1 MVHKYKGSGPPEGV
15 PGRGLL
21 RGYGLHEV
29 VVIAK
34 RAQFNDAE
42 SDELI
47 PLDGVVDIRVVKI
60 T

>member
-1 MVHKYKGSGPPEGV
+1 MVHKYKGSGPPERV

-34 RAQFNDAE
+34 RTQFNDAE
-42 SDELI
+42 SDELVS
-47 PLDGVVDIRVVKI
+47 LNGVVDIGVVEV